1 MPSRLV
7 LGFILAF
14 ILLGP
19 TLFAQSPPA
28 AASSDSSRLAK
39 LEQATA
45 DAKSSADNAWML
57 TSSALVLMMTGPGLA
72 LFYSGLV
79 RKKNVL
85 ATMVQSFALMAVITV
100 LWAIVS
106 YSLAFG
112 SGNSFFGGGPTFFF
126 RGGGGEPAAASAVA

>member
-14 ILLGP
+14 IFLGP

-28 AASSDSSRLAK
+28 AGSSDSARLTK

-72 LFYSGLV
+72 LFYGGLG

-85 ATMVQSFALMAVITV
+85 ATMVQSFAMMAVITIV
-100 LWAIVS
+100 WALVS

-112 SGNSFFGGGPTFFF
+112 SGSSFIGGFPHLFF
-126 RGGGGEPAAASAVA
+126 RGVSPQPHPDYAP